1 MGSRRKAI
9 RAGILFIALLI
20 ISGVVLMYRG
30 NDAVLLATLKK
41 DGILTAEQIKL
52 SFDSVGGRLINEA
65 VREGQEVKAGQVVME
80 LDATDTDLAIEKLR
94 AQIAQLDAQ
103 INSTSGNMHTN
114 LFKVTNDEQQS
125 FRQIDS
131 QRGAVSAARATLSNA
146 ELDFKRKTELFSEGA
161 IAKAQLDDAT
171 MALDVAKANVD
182 TQQQLLDRL
191 LAGVTDTG
199 ATDSLSLPTIRQERA
214 AAENIQ
220 NDIAALTQQKKM
232 LEVQLK
238 ELEVAKSRLTL
249 HAPEDGKILSILQK
263 QGEMISPNVPVILLE
278 SKRIY
283 YDIYLSEE
291 QAVNLREGDEIICK
305 TVADDKKVRGTIRLL
320 TQAPGF
326 ADLRQSREK
335 GQADLSAF
343 QVRIYIDEPEKVLAG
358 QTVTVEF
365 N

>member
-1 MGSRRKAI
+1 MAKRKAI

-30 NDAVLLATLKK
+30 NDAVFLATEKK

-65 VREGQEVKAGQVVME
+65 VREGQEVSAGQVVMQI
-80 LDATDTDLAIEKLR
+80 DPTDTDLAIEKLR

-103 INSTSGNMHTN
+103 INSTAGTLRTN
-114 LFKVTNDEQQS
+114 LFRADNDEQQS

-131 QRGAVSAARATLSNA
+131 QRGAVSAAQATLLNA
-146 ELDFKRKTELFSEGA
+146 ELDYRRKSELFSEGA

-171 MALDVAKANVD
+171 MTLNVAKANVD
-182 TQQQLLDRL
+182 TQQQLLNRL
-191 LAGVTDTG
+191 LAGTTDTG
-199 ATDSLSLPTIRQERA
+199 ATDSLNLPTIAQERA
-214 AAENIQ
+214 SAENIRH
-220 NDIAALTQQKKM
+220 DIAALNSQKKM

-263 QGEMISPNVPVILLE
+263 QGEMISPNSPVILLE
-278 SKRIY
+278 SRRIY
-283 YDIYLSEE
+283 YDIYISEE

-305 TVADDKKVRGTIRLL
+305 TVADNKKIRGTIRLL

-365 N
+365 

>member
-30 NDAVLLATLKK
+30 NDAVVLATLKK
-41 DGILTAEQIKL
+41 DGILTSEQIKL

-65 VREGQEVKAGQVVME
+65 VREGQEVKVGQVVME
-80 LDATDTDLAIEKLR
+80 LDPTDTNLAIEKLK

-103 INSTSGNMHTN
+103 INSTSGNMSTT
-114 LFKVTNDEQQS
+114 LFKADNDEQQS

-131 QRGAVSAARATLSNA
+131 QRGAVSGARATLSNA
-146 ELDFKRKTELFSEGA
+146 ELDFKRKTELYREGA
-161 IAKAQLDDAT
+161 IAKSQLDDAT
-171 MALDVAKANVD
+171 MALNVAKANVD

-191 LAGVTDTG
+191 LAGVADTG

-220 NDIAALTQQKKM
+220 NDIAALTQQKKF

-263 QGEMISPNVPVILLE
+263 QGEMIAPNVPVILLE

-305 TVADDKKVRGTIRLL
+305 TVADDKKIRGTIRLL

-326 ADLRQSREK
+326 ADLKQSREK

-343 QVRIYIDEPEKVLAG
+343 QVRVYIDEPEKVLAG
-358 QTVTVEF
+358 QTVTVELD
-365 N
+365 

>member
-1 MGSRRKAI
+1 M
-9 RAGILFIALLI
+9 
-20 ISGVVLMYRG
+20 
-30 NDAVLLATLKK
+30 
-41 DGILTAEQIKL
+41 
-52 SFDSVGGRLINEA
+52 
-65 VREGQEVKAGQVVME
+65 
-80 LDATDTDLAIEKLR
+80 
-94 AQIAQLDAQ
+94 
-103 INSTSGNMHTN
+103 STT
-114 LFKVTNDEQQS
+114 LFKADNDEQQS

-146 ELDFKRKTELFSEGA
+146 ELDFKRKTELFREGA
-161 IAKAQLDDAT
+161 IAKSQLDDAT
-171 MALDVAKANVD
+171 MALNVAKANVD

-220 NDIAALTQQKKM
+220 NDIAALTQQKKF

-326 ADLRQSREK
+326 ADLKQSREK

-343 QVRIYIDEPEKVLAG
+343 QVRVYIDEPEKILAG
-358 QTVTVEF
+358 QTVTVSF
-365 N
+365 

>member
-1 MGSRRKAI
+1 MGARRKAI
-9 RAGILFIALLI
+9 RAGLLFIALLI

-30 NDAVLLATLKK
+30 NDAVFLATQKK

-65 VREGQEVKAGQVVME
+65 VREGQEISAGQVVMQI
-80 LDATDTDLAIEKLR
+80 DSTDTDLAIEKLR

-103 INSTSGNMHTN
+103 INSTTGNLNTS
-114 LFKVTNDEQQS
+114 LFRADNDEQQS

-131 QRGAVSAARATLSNA
+131 QRGAVNAAQATLLNA
-146 ELDFKRKTELFSEGA
+146 ELDFKRKSELFQEGA
-161 IAKAQLDDAT
+161 IAKSQLDNAI
-171 MALDVAKANVD
+171 MALNVAKANVE

-191 LAGVTDTG
+191 LAGIQDVG
-199 ATDSLSLPTIRQERA
+199 ATDSLNLPTIAQERA
-214 AAENIQ
+214 SAENIR
-220 NDIAALTQQKKM
+220 NDIAALTQQKKF

-249 HAPEDGKILSILQK
+249 HAPEDGKILKILQK
-263 QGEMISPNVPVILLE
+263 QGEMISPNSPVILLE

-291 QAVNLREGDEIICK
+291 QAVNLREGDEIFCQ
-305 TVADDKKVRGTIRLL
+305 TVADNKKVRGTIRLL

-326 ADLRQSREK
+326 ADLKQSREK

-343 QVRIYIDEPEKVLAG
+343 QVRIYIDEPEKILAG

-365 N
+365 

>member
-1 MGSRRKAI
+1 MGARRRAI
-9 RAGILFIALLI
+9 RAGILFIAILI
-20 ISGVVLMYRG
+20 VSGVVLMYRG
-30 NDAVLLATLKK
+30 NDAVFLATQKK

-65 VREGQEVKAGQVVME
+65 VREGQEVKAGQIVME
-80 LDATDTDLAIEKLR
+80 IDSTDTNLAIEKLR
-94 AQIAQLDAQ
+94 AQIAQFDAQ
-103 INSTSGNMHTN
+103 INSTSGNMQTS
-114 LFKVTNDEQQS
+114 LFRADNDEQQS

-131 QRGAVSAARATLSNA
+131 QRGAVNAAQATLLNA
-146 ELDFKRKTELFSEGA
+146 ELDYKRKAELFKDGA
-161 IAKAQLDDAT
+161 IAKSQLDDAT
-171 MALDVAKANVD
+171 MALNVAKANVD

-191 LAGVTDTG
+191 LAGISDTG
-199 ATDSLSLPTIRQERA
+199 ATDSLNLPTIAQERA
-214 AAENIQ
+214 SAQNIQ
-220 NDIAALTQQKKM
+220 HDIAALTQQKKF

-263 QGEMISPNVPVILLE
+263 QGEMISPNIPVILLE
-278 SKRIY
+278 TRRIY
-283 YDIYLSEE
+283 YDIYISEE
-291 QAVNLREGDEIICK
+291 QAVNLHEGDEIICQ
-305 TVADDKKVRGTIRLL
+305 TVADNKKIRGTIRLL

-343 QVRIYIDEPEKVLAG
+343 QVRIYIDEPENVLAG

-365 N
+365 

>member
-1 MGSRRKAI
+1 MGARRKAI
-9 RAGILFIALLI
+9 RAGLLFIALLI

-30 NDAVLLATLKK
+30 NDAVFLATQKK

-65 VREGQEVKAGQVVME
+65 VREGQEISAGQVVMQI
-80 LDATDTDLAIEKLR
+80 DSTDTDLAIEKLR

-103 INSTSGNMHTN
+103 INSTTGNLNTS
-114 LFKVTNDEQQS
+114 LFRVKNDEQQS

-131 QRGAVSAARATLSNA
+131 QRGAVNAAQATLLNA
-146 ELDFKRKTELFSEGA
+146 ELDFKRKSELFQEGA
-161 IAKAQLDDAT
+161 IAKSQLDNAI
-171 MALDVAKANVD
+171 MALNVAKANVE

-191 LAGVTDTG
+191 LAGIQDVG
-199 ATDSLSLPTIRQERA
+199 ATDSLNLPTIAQERA
-214 AAENIQ
+214 SAENIR
-220 NDIAALTQQKKM
+220 NDIAALTQQKKF

-249 HAPEDGKILSILQK
+249 HAPEDGKILKILQK
-263 QGEMISPNVPVILLE
+263 QGEMISPNSPVILLE

-291 QAVNLREGDEIICK
+291 QAVNLREGDEIFCQ
-305 TVADDKKVRGTIRLL
+305 TVADNKKVRGTIRLL

-326 ADLRQSREK
+326 ADLKQSREK

-343 QVRIYIDEPEKVLAG
+343 QVRIYIDEPEKILAG

-365 N
+365 

>member
-20 ISGVVLMYRG
+20 VSGVVLMYRG
-30 NDAVLLATLKK
+30 NDAVFLATQKK
-41 DGILTAEQIKL
+41 DAILTAEQIKL

-65 VREGQEVKAGQVVME
+65 VREGQEVKSGQVVMQ
-80 LDATDTDLAIEKLR
+80 LDPTDTDLSIEKLK
-94 AQIAQLDAQ
+94 AQIAQFDAQ
-103 INSTSGNMHTN
+103 INSTTGNMRTS
-114 LFKVTNDEQQS
+114 LFRADNDEQQS

-131 QRGAVSAARATLSNA
+131 QRGALSAAQATLSNA
-146 ELDFKRKTELFSEGA
+146 ELDYRRKSELFAQGA
-161 IAKAQLDDAT
+161 IAKAQLDDAIMT
-171 MALDVAKANVD
+171 LNVAKANVD

-199 ATDSLSLPTIRQERA
+199 VTDSLSLPTIRQERA
-214 AAENIQ
+214 TAENIRH
-220 NDIAALTQQKKM
+220 DIAALNSQKKM

-278 SKRIY
+278 TRRVY
-283 YDIYLSEE
+283 YDIYISEE
-291 QAVNLREGDEIICK
+291 QAVNLREGDEIICR
-305 TVADDKKVRGTIRLL
+305 TVADDKKIRGTIRLL

-326 ADLRQSREK
+326 ADLKQSREK

-365 N
+365 

>member
-1 MGSRRKAI
+1 MGARRKAI

-30 NDAVLLATLKK
+30 NDAVFLAAQKK

-80 LDATDTDLAIEKLR
+80 LDATDTNLSIEKLR

-103 INSTSGNMHTN
+103 INSTAGNMRTS

-131 QRGAVSAARATLSNA
+131 QRGSLSAAQATLSNA
-146 ELDFKRKTELFSEGA
+146 ELDYKRKAELFTEGA
-161 IAKAQLDDAT
+161 IAKAQLDDAI
-171 MALDVAKANVD
+171 MALNVAKANVD

-191 LAGVTDTG
+191 LAGTADNG
-199 ATDSLSLPTIRQERA
+199 ATDSLNLPTIEQERA
-214 AAENIQ
+214 TAENIQ
-220 NDIAALTQQKKM
+220 NDIAAL
-232 LEVQLK
+232 
-238 ELEVAKSRLTL
+238 VAKSRLTL
-249 HAPEDGKILSILQK
+249 HTPEDGKILSILQK

-278 SKRIY
+278 TKRIY

-305 TVADDKKVRGTIRLL
+305 TVADDKQVRGTIRLL
-320 TQAPGF
+320 MQAPGF
-326 ADLRQSREK
+326 ADLKQSREK

-365 N
+365 

>member
-1 MGSRRKAI
+1 MAPRRKAI
-9 RAGILFIALLI
+9 RVGILFIVLLI
-20 ISGVVLMYRG
+20 VSGVVLMYRG
-30 NDAVLLATLKK
+30 NDAIFLAAEKK
-41 DGILTAEQIKL
+41 DGILTAEQVKL
-52 SFDSVGGRLINEA
+52 AFDSVGGRLINEA
-65 VREGQEVKAGQVVME
+65 VREGQEVRAGQIVME
-80 LDATDTDLAIEKLR
+80 IDPTDTNLAIEKLQ

-103 INSTSGNMHTN
+103 INSTTGNMNTS
-114 LFKVTNDEQQS
+114 LFRVTNDEQQS

-146 ELDFKRKTELFSEGA
+146 ELDYQRKNELFKSGA
-161 IAKAQLDDAT
+161 IAKAQLDDST
-171 MALDVAKANVD
+171 MALNVAKANVD

-191 LAGVTDTG
+191 LAGIADTG
-199 ATDSLSLPTIRQERA
+199 ATDSLNLPTIAQERA
-214 AAENIQ
+214 SAENIR

-249 HAPEDGKILSILQK
+249 HAPEDGKILKILQK
-263 QGEMISPNVPVILLE
+263 QGEMISPNSPVILLE
-278 SKRIY
+278 SRRIY
-283 YDIYLSEE
+283 YDIYISEE
-291 QAVNLREGDEIICK
+291 QAVNLHEGDEITCR
-305 TVADDKKVRGTIRLL
+305 TVADDKKISGTIRLL

-343 QVRIYIDEPEKVLAG
+343 QVRIYIDEPEKVLTG

-365 N
+365 

>member
-1 MGSRRKAI
+1 MQPRRKAV
-9 RAGILFIALLI
+9 RAGIFFIVLLI
-20 ISGVVLMYRG
+20 VSGVILMYRG
-30 NDAVLLATLKK
+30 NDAVILATQKK
-41 DGILTAEQIKL
+41 DGILTAEQVKL
-52 SFDSVGGRLINEA
+52 SFDTVGGRLINEA
-65 VREGQEVKAGQVVME
+65 VREGQEVTAGQIVME

-103 INSTSGNMHTN
+103 IQSTTGNMQTN
-114 LFKVTNDEQQS
+114 LFRADNDEQQS

-131 QRGAVSAARATLSNA
+131 QRGAVSAAKATLTNA
-146 ELDFKRKTELFSEGA
+146 ELDFKRKSELFKDGA

-171 MALDVAKANVD
+171 MALNVAKANVE

-191 LAGVTDTG
+191 LAGEVDTG

-214 AAENIQ
+214 AAENIR
-220 NDIAALTQQKKM
+220 NDIAALTQQKKF

-249 HAPEDGKILSILQK
+249 HAPEDGKILSVLQK
-263 QGEMISPNVPVILLE
+263 QGEMVAPNVPVILLE
-278 SKRIY
+278 TRRIY

-291 QAVNLREGDEIICK
+291 QAVNLREGDEITCT
-305 TVADDKKVRGTIRLL
+305 TVAGGKKVRGTIRLL

-326 ADLRQSREK
+326 ADLKQSREK

-343 QVRIYIDEPEKVLAG
+343 QVRIYIDANENVLAG
-358 QTVTVEF
+358 QTVTVEL
-365 N
+365 